1 MKNITSRFTLEK
13 KGICG
18 SCGED
23 VGNGVGA
30 KGSVLTPILNNLP
43 SSHIFREPANA
54 HDVFYHIGKTEGE
67 RKIADKVFLAKMLD
81 RVRHFPVIKKQ
92 WYIINAYRN
101 YYAVRLFGKRFFN
114 WKGCKGNVK

>member
-54 HDVFYHIGKTEGE
+54 HDVFYHQGKTEST
-67 RKIADKVFLAKMLD
+67 RKIADKIFLELMLNEAKKLSFI
-81 RVRHFPVIKKQ
+81 RRKLYKAL
-92 WYIINAYRN
+92 AYRN
-101 YYAVRLFGKRFFN
+101 YYAVRIFGKKYFN
-114 WKGCKGNVK
+114 FKGCK